1 MRIIVLFK
9 TSYRLHTCPT
19 QRRGAQRQSGQFSAQ
34 NGFFLAC
41 SFLDHGTRKAAS
53 VRSCYLRGCFQHHKT
68 LGFRPDPYPPPSP
81 LLAPLRTHRASRSP
95 SALHLGPAH
104 TQPGQTRSTKSHE
117 PLRRSCL
124 SKTFHCHTR
133 CGKKDSQPSLKTASP
148 LRPVATAYT
157 FCSPPTFSSRVL
169 WLTTRVPT
177 FS

>member
-1 MRIIVLFK
+1 M
-9 TSYRLHTCPT
+9 PT

-53 VRSCYLRGCFQHHKT
+53 VRSCYLRGRFQHHKT

-117 PLRRSCL
+117 PLRGRRSCL
-124 SKTFHCHTR
+124 SKPFTATPGAER
-133 CGKKDSQPSLKTASP
+133 KTASRLSKPP
-148 LRPVATAYT
+148 LRSVPLQ
-157 FCSPPTFSSRVL
+157 PPILSAVL
-169 WLTTRVPT
+169 APSAREC
-177 FS
+177 FG